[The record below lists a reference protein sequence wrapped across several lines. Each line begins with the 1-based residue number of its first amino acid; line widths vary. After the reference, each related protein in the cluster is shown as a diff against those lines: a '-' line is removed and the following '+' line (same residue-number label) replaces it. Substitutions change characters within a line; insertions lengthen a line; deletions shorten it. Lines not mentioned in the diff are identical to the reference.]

1 MKTTDCRHTQREID
15 SNELN
20 QQLSENSVTHISGC
34 LPCRELLEES
44 SSLRNLVASLGS
56 VSAPPDFDI
65 RLRARLAAERK
76 SNVTWINFLR
86 QTPGVPAIA
95 FAFAL
100 LVVTTLAVFLRSSN
114 PSEIAKVPQPAAPS
128 ATSNESVTGGVKP
141 GAGTN
146 NLVEVSVPNPAP
158 GIRSDGPRKAA
169 KPHTQLASFT
179 NNSGPGSRDYGL
191 GGAELVKGNGIANS
205 TSPVVSLSAPAQPVV
220 VSLRDN
226 NGATRTIS
234 LPPVS
239 FGSQRLGYQSE
250 TLASSGKGAW

>member
-20 QQLSENSVTHISGC
+20 QQLSDSSMTHISGC
-34 LPCRELLEES
+34 LPCRELLERS

-56 VSAPPDFDI
+56 VTAPQDFDM
-65 RLRARLAAERK
+65 RLRARLASERR

-95 FAFAL
+95 FAFSL
-100 LVVTTLAVFLRSSN
+100 LVIISVALFMRSSGT
-114 PSEIAKVPQPAAPS
+114 PEVAQVPRQVAPHVGPVTPAAVDYRPVDG
-128 ATSNESVTGGVKP
+128 SNFKVNVVAPKP
-141 GAGTN
+141 VN
-146 NLVEVSVPNPAP
+146 
-158 GIRSDGPRKAA
+158 RSSEPRKAMR
-169 KPHTQLASFT
+169 PQTELAAFT
-179 NNSGPGSRDYGL
+179 SNPGPGSRDFGV
-191 GGAELVKGNGIANS
+191 GAAPTVSRNGVTNANL